1 MDSKSF
7 QREICFFDN
16 ELPVTW
22 KSILCCFVFQLGT
35 AAWILYPIFLISCLY
50 RMHFFPSL
58 LEFPL
63 STLAL
68 LLGFEPLTRM
78 CIALCIHYPVRGIAG
93 RINLGRNHNFESH
106 GTAPERSKAGEMQGS
121 LPAGC
126 QCLCIDCTDGTTLW
140 LSAVEYPFIFISP
153 A

>member
-7 QREICFFDN
+7 QCEIYFFHN

-22 KSILCCFVFQLGT
+22 KSILCCLVFQLGT

-50 RMHFFPSL
+50 RIHFFPSL
-58 LEFPL
+58 LELPL

-68 LLGFEPLTRM
+68 LSGFEPLTRM

-93 RINLGRNHNFESH
+93 RIVWTETTFLNQI
-106 GTAPERSKAGEMQGS
+106 TAPEWSKVREMQCS

>member
-7 QREICFFDN
+7 QCEICFFDN

-22 KSILCCFVFQLGT
+22 KSILRCFVFQLGT
-35 AAWILYPIFLISCLY
+35 AAWILYPIFLICCLY
-50 RMHFFPSL
+50 RMHFSPSL
-58 LEFPL
+58 LELPL

-68 LLGFEPLTRM
+68 LPGFELWWG
-78 CIALCIHYPVRGIAG
+78 CALPSAFITQWGELRASPGWSLI
-93 RINLGRNHNFESH
+93 FESQV
-106 GTAPERSKAGEMQGS
+106 TAPERSKAGEMQCS

-126 QCLCIDCTDGTTLW
+126 QCLCIHCTDGTTLW

-153 A
+153 S